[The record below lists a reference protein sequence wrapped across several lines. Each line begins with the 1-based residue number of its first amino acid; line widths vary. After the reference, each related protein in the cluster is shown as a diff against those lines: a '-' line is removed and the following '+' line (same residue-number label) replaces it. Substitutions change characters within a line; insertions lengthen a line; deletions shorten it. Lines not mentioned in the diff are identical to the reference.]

1 MEALKEQSPLK
12 VIQGSY
18 QKLFPAEQKVARF
31 ILEHPEE
38 AVDAN
43 VSELANLS
51 GVSEATVVRMC
62 KRVGYE
68 GHYQFRLSLARELG
82 RQQGSTGNGVSLSNS
97 SEVFRHFADEFI
109 EIGKKIG
116 DDNLERCVT
125 MIRSAG
131 CVHLA
136 AVGNASPFA
145 QYMGFRLGRL
155 GIRASYNLL
164 PEYFMNHINLADK
177 DDIVIAISQSG
188 SSKSVLQAMELAK
201 KKGLKTIAITAH
213 EFSPISRLAD
223 CLLLSSG
230 AKKRFDYARPHS
242 YLNEVAVIDA
252 VLYLLARDARINETS
267 ASTPEMLLSETK
279 L

>member
-1 MEALKEQSPLK
+1 MEDLKEQSPLE
-12 VIQGSY
+12 VIRAHY
-18 QKLFPAEQKVARF
+18 PKLFPAEQKVAAF

-82 RQQGSTGNGVSLSNS
+82 RQQAPQGNGVSLDDS
-97 SEVFRHFADEFI
+97 SDVFRLFANEFI
-109 EIGKKIG
+109 EIGSKIG
-116 DDNLERCVT
+116 GKNLEKCVA

-164 PEYFMNHINLADK
+164 PEYFMNHINLAGK

-201 KKGLKTIAITAH
+201 KKGLGTIAITAH
-213 EFSPISRLAD
+213 AFSPISRLAD
-223 CLLLSSG
+223 CLLLSAG
-230 AKKRFDYARPHS
+230 TKKRFDYARPHS
-242 YLNEVAVIDA
+242 YLNEMAVIDA
-252 VLYLLARDARINETS
+252 VLYLLAREQSNDSS
-267 ASTPEMLLSETK
+267 ASTPEILLSETK